1 MTNLHSFIQG
11 SLEWPFTELFS
22 ANVSLWNQYKYI
34 AFNIFSCRILIIS
47 CKMLIITWISN
58 EKANELAIYGKLC
71 RNVKIFYRQ
80 ELASLFQ
87 VQEKVKACRRLKL
100 NFLSSC
106 FIADGS
112 HTKIVWLNAVV
123 FSGHDILFFLDN
135 VHLFK
140 YYPVKVHQN
149 CFNTFN
155 CSIQTCMQVSKFSFA
170 PAKKND
176 FKVFVNCRN
185 ETKMIFQKNAV
196 FNKDKLDIRNLKIE
210 NRNRNLK

>member
-11 SLEWPFTELFS
+11 SLEWPFSELFS

-87 VQEKVKACRRLKL
+87 VQEKLKACRSSKL
-100 NFLSSC
+100 NFSSSY
-106 FIADGS
+106 FTADDIPV
-112 HTKIVWLNAVV
+112 KIVWLHVVV
-123 FSGHDILFFLDN
+123 FSEHDIMSICLN
-135 VHLFK
+135 IIQWK
-140 YYPVKVHQN
+140 Y
-149 CFNTFN
+149 
-155 CSIQTCMQVSKFSFA
+155 
-170 PAKKND
+170 
-176 FKVFVNCRN
+176 
-185 ETKMIFQKNAV
+185 
-196 FNKDKLDIRNLKIE
+196 LKITLIFSTAQIKPVYKFP
-210 NRNRNLK
+210 NFSLH